1 MAKLE
6 TQSAYDL
13 IGLMSDYTLK
23 LVHRDITEYRK
34 EFPNGSKYDS
44 TFIAMIETEMQNRLE
59 DYYDLPTKDE
69 DEIIE
74 IITSDGWEVL
84 EVYDIKKQN

>member
-1 MAKLE
+1 MEHLE
-6 TQSAYDL
+6 TQSPYDL

-23 LVHRDITEYRK
+23 LVNRDITEYRR

-59 DYYDLPTKDE
+59 LYIDL
-69 DEIIE
+69 
-74 IITSDGWEVL
+74 
-84 EVYDIKKQN
+84 

>member
-59 DYYDLPTKDE
+59 YKLDL
-69 DEIIE
+69 
-74 IITSDGWEVL
+74 
-84 EVYDIKKQN
+84 

>member
-1 MAKLE
+1 MTKLE

-13 IGLMSDYTLK
+13 IGLMSDDALK

-34 EFPNGSKYDS
+34 EFPKGCKYDS

-59 DYYDLPTKDE
+59 LNLDL
-69 DEIIE
+69 
-74 IITSDGWEVL
+74 
-84 EVYDIKKQN
+84 

>member
-1 MAKLE
+1 MTKLE

-34 EFPNGSKYDS
+34 EFPKGCKYDS

-59 DYYDLPTKDE
+59 LNLDL
-69 DEIIE
+69 
-74 IITSDGWEVL
+74 
-84 EVYDIKKQN
+84 

>member
-1 MAKLE
+1 MEKLE

-13 IGLMSDYTLK
+13 ISLMSDYTLK

-34 EFPNGSKYDS
+34 EFPKGSKYDS

-59 DYYDLPTKDE
+59 LNLDL
-69 DEIIE
+69 
-74 IITSDGWEVL
+74 
-84 EVYDIKKQN
+84 

>member
-1 MAKLE
+1 MTKLE

-13 IGLMSDYTLK
+13 IGLMSDDALK

-34 EFPNGSKYDS
+34 EFPKGCKSDS

-59 DYYDLPTKDE
+59 LKLDL
-69 DEIIE
+69 
-74 IITSDGWEVL
+74 
-84 EVYDIKKQN
+84 

>member
-13 IGLMSDYTLK
+13 IGLMSDYTLKLVHRDITEYLK

-59 DYYDLPTKDE
+59 LNLDL
-69 DEIIE
+69 
-74 IITSDGWEVL
+74 
-84 EVYDIKKQN
+84 